1 MFGQWLVQTVS
12 SNGNSDI
19 DRGREVLARMRD
31 ERVQSKSH
39 LPEVSELSALQ
50 AENDEL
56 KLYLAAVVRLLV
68 QKRVCTVEEIR
79 ELATALDAADG
90 TIDHKMRGSVL

>member
-1 MFGQWLVQTVS
+1 MFGQWLVQQVS
-12 SNGNSDI
+12 GNGSDI

-31 ERVQSKSH
+31 ERVQSH
-39 LPEVSELSALQ
+39 AQLPKVNDLSALQ

-68 QKRVCTVEEIR
+68 HKRVCTAEEIIQLV
-79 ELATALDAADG
+79 EYLDAADG
-90 TIDHKMRGSVL
+90 SVDHKMQGSII